1 MMAFLKFVLFSAVMF
16 GILMYAWDLPPI
28 VPARFEWIV
37 HFVYVLV
44 LYAMGAVVWLIT
56 RIFVRTPALLMST
69 VFAFGFLGLS
79 FIGKAYLDSLG
90 LVDAAYRRVPSA
102 AAPRPAG
109 EAQPAP
115 PPQPAA
121 DKTQGANRAQHA
133 SGSTSAPACQRHE
146 DRDRNHVTITCR

>member
-28 VPARFEWIV
+28 VPPRFEWIV
-37 HFVYVLV
+37 HFVNVLV

-109 EAQPAP
+109 QVQPAP
-115 PPQPAA
+115 SAPVAVTTKPA
-121 DKTQGANRAQHA
+121 DRAQQA
-133 SGSTSAPACQRHE
+133 PGSTSAPACQRHE